1 MKEGVIFEALAYK
14 TYIGERH
21 CLSLVRMFKKTS
33 KNIKVKVDVKKRA
46 LRFGEK
52 KSQ

>member
-21 CLSLVRMFKKTS
+21 CFSLLLMFKKTN
-33 KNIKVKVDVKKRA
+33 KNSEVKVDVKKGA

-52 KSQ
+52 KS